1 MSDFHRQV
9 LVLVISWGLSR
20 MKETGVEKDAKYTCV
35 KWMLDSK
42 KKVHRCM
49 QVEEPTKKHRNWNLF
64 PRNVTR
70 SKDEESMKWHAC
82 SLIRSLSLSLKWIE
96 EPRRTIGMTIRRK
109 KPLNW
114 KSLWR
119 ESTNVQR
126 RRKSLRTNAHSI
138 SPRPPYRGGGK
149 TGLGLRVCA
158 IFGAQKND
166 D

>member
-49 QVEEPTKKHRNWNLF
+49 QVKEPTKKHRNWNLF

-70 SKDEESMKWHAC
+70 SEVEESMKWHAC
-82 SLIRSLSLSLKWIE
+82 SLIRSLKWIE
-96 EPRRTIGMTIRRK
+96 SRDAGSEWQSVRRK

-126 RRKSLRTNAHSI
+126 RRKSLRTNAHSK